1 MKKALT
7 ILLAVA
13 MMFCFSATAF
23 AADFNDTADVSKAAQ
38 DAINKV
44 AALGIVEGYE
54 DGSFKPAANIT
65 RAEFAKMADIAAGLE
80 DAAKDLEGAASS
92 YKDVKT
98 NVWYTG
104 WINLASAQGYVK
116 GYENG
121 TYGPNNNITYAEVTT
136 VLMRLLGYND
146 NLTGPWPINYINQAT
161 KLDVLDDVEGFS
173 ANVPAT
179 RANVAIMLAETL
191 DQNIQVWDKDTDE
204 WTDPKSGEKTL
215 LQDSFKGTTVKG
227 IVDVALD
234 DKEDM
239 ELTVAVDY
247 VDDKGDAAKESNLKA
262 DANTAVAGAEWYNVD
277 GRQAT
282 VIFNKDKEVK
292 YIQVEDEI
300 IAVDEAK
307 DLTAA
312 TADKT
317 GKIKLDGKSY
327 TVAKGVTVET
337 FTDKATNKNGY
348 AVVNDDDEVTALFTD
363 KNVDGATNENI
374 MKYFGENNLVTEVTT
389 GKNAKLKVAVGSAI
403 NADADDAVLV
413 KNGKRIAAED
423 VKAGDIV
430 VKGAVDGVYGIVAN
444 PAIKGDVT
452 RYSSSSVTIGGTS
465 YALDGAVTA
474 LDSDYE
480 NATADWADLNK
491 KEVSIYVGTNNA
503 VQFVIN
509 DNDASAKDYA
519 LLLDK
524 TNSRDAFATGA
535 DKYKTDSV
543 TVFTKDGE
551 TKTLTFEDNDARD
564 DFDKLPIKK
573 GEAFKYALNDDGK
586 IKSTAV
592 VSADANAAKVNDDKN
607 RILLTIDGNERSY
620 NFASNA
626 VIFNIKD
633 DDYTAELL
641 KPADVMASKG
651 DITYDYVE
659 TVEDGETNN
668 SARYLVVVLDDNN
681 RIEFMAVTRM
691 NTSTTDADYAV
702 NIDTYSEDGKD
713 YVVLADND
721 NKEGKAY
728 EVKSG
733 VMADADNTVDKL
745 VKYTLANGKVATIA
759 EVAENADATKGLKVA
774 YVKNADETSADI
786 YVSSADNADYIDN
799 YNFADD
805 CIFVTLDTKDT
816 ADVFTDDVFALA
828 DKDVIANK
836 IDVKYILNSDKE
848 IAVFVVID

>member
-23 AADFNDTADVSKAAQ
+23 AADFTDTADTSKVAQ

-191 DQNIQVWDKDTDE
+191 DQDMVVWDKDTDE
-204 WTDPKSGEKTL
+204 WTDPKKDGQKTL

-227 IVDVALD
+227 YVDVTLN

-239 ELTVAVDY
+239 DLTIAVDAEDEK
-247 VDDKGDAAKESNLKA
+247 DDQANLKA
-262 DANTAVAGAEWYNVD
+262 DAKTAVAGAAWYNLD

-292 YIQVEDEI
+292 YIQVEDKI
-300 IAVDEAK
+300 IEVAEAK
-307 DLTAA
+307 AVTGN
-312 TADKT
+312 AD
-317 GKIKLDGKSY
+317 KIKLDSKTY
-327 TVAKGVTVET
+327 TRANDDVTLT
-337 FTDKATNKNGY
+337 PFTDKNTNKTGY
-348 AVVNDDDEVTALFTD
+348 AVINDDDKVTALFTD
-363 KNVDGATNENI
+363 KNVDGKTNADI
-374 MKYFGENNLVTEVTT
+374 KKYFGENNLVTDVTT
-389 GKNAKLKVAVGSAI
+389 GKNAKLKVAEGSAI

-413 KNGKRIAAED
+413 KNGKRVTVED

-430 VKGAVDGVYGIVAN
+430 VKGSIEGVYGIVAN

-452 RYSSSSVTIGGTS
+452 RYSSSSVTVGGTS

-474 LDSDYE
+474 FDSDYE
-480 NATADWADLNK
+480 DATAVWADLNK

-519 LLLDK
+519 VLLNKTQSYDSFDK
-524 TNSRDAFATGA
+524 
-535 DKYKTDSV
+535 KYTTDSV
-543 TVFTKDGE
+543 KVFTKDGE
-551 TKTLTFEDNDARD
+551 TKTLAFEDDDAVD
-564 DFDKLPIKK
+564 DFDKLNVVK
-573 GEAFKYALNDDGK
+573 GGVFKYALNDEGE
-586 IKSTAV
+586 IKSVANVT
-592 VSADANAAKVNDDKN
+592 ADATAAKVDDNKKYVVMDGKN
-607 RILLTIDGNERSY
+607 YS
-620 NFASNA
+620 FASNA
-626 VIFNIKD
+626 VIFNVE
-633 DDYTAELL
+633 DDYEAKVL
-641 KPADVMASKG
+641 KASDVLASKG
-651 DITYDYVE
+651 DITHSAIDGDGADYL
-659 TVEDGETNN
+659 
-668 SARYLVVVLDDNN
+668 AIVLDDNN
-681 RIEFMAVTRM
+681 RIEFLAVTNL

-733 VMADADNTVDKL
+733 VFADADNTVDKL

-759 EVAENADATKGLKVA
+759 EVAENDDAKKGLKVA
-774 YVKNADETSADI
+774 YVKNANDTSADV
-786 YVSSADNADYIDN
+786 YTDADAATFINTFD
-799 YNFADD
+799 FAED

-816 ADVFTDDVFALA
+816 ADVLTDDVFALA
-828 DKDVIANK
+828 DKDIVANK
-836 IDVKYILNSDKE
+836 IDVKYILNSDDE

>member
-23 AADFNDTADVSKAAQ
+23 AADFTDTADTSKVAQ

-191 DQNIQVWDKDTDE
+191 DQDMVVWDKDTDE
-204 WTDPKSGEKTL
+204 WTDPKKDGQKTL

-227 IVDVALD
+227 IVDVAVSDL
-234 DKEDM
+234 EEM
-239 ELTVAVDY
+239 ELTIAVDAEGT
-247 VDDKGDAAKESNLKA
+247 DDDQAGLDA
-262 DANTAVAGAEWYNVD
+262 DAKTAVAGAEWYNLD

-300 IAVDEAK
+300 IEVAEAK
-307 DLTAA
+307 AVAGKD
-312 TADKT
+312 D
-317 GKIKLDGKSY
+317 KIKLDNKTY
-327 TVAKGVTVET
+327 TVADGVTAT
-337 FTDKATNKNGY
+337 PFTDKNTNKTGY
-348 AVVNDDDEVTALFTD
+348 AVVNDDDEVTVLFTD
-363 KNVDGATNENI
+363 KDSTNVA
-374 MKYFGENNLVTEVTT
+374 KFFGTNNLVTDVTT
-389 GKNAKLKVAVGSAI
+389 GKNAKLKMAVGSQV
-403 NADADDAVLV
+403 NADADDAILV

-423 VKAGDIV
+423 VKAGDILV
-430 VKGAVDGVYGIVAN
+430 TGSIADVYGVVAN

-452 RYSSSSVTIGGTS
+452 RYSSSSVTVGGTS
-465 YALDGAVTA
+465 YVLDGAVTA

-480 NATADWADLNK
+480 NATANWADLNK
-491 KEVSIYVGTNNA
+491 KEVSIYLGTNNA

-509 DNDASAKDYA
+509 DNDSSAKDYA
-519 LLLDK
+519 VLLNK
-524 TNSRDAFATGA
+524 SQT
-535 DKYKTDSV
+535 YDSFKPGYTTESV
-543 TVFTKDGE
+543 KVFTKDGE
-551 TKTLTFEDNDARD
+551 TKTLTFEDDDAVD
-564 DFDKLPIKK
+564 AFDRLNVVK
-573 GEAFKYALNDDGK
+573 GGVFKYALNDEGEIKSVANVTAFATTAKVDDNKKYVVMDGK
-586 IKSTAV
+586 
-592 VSADANAAKVNDDKN
+592 N
-607 RILLTIDGNERSY
+607 Y

-626 VIFNIKD
+626 VIFNVE
-633 DDYTAELL
+633 DDYEAKVL
-641 KPADVMASKG
+641 KASDVLASKG
-651 DITYDYVE
+651 DITHSAIDGDGADYL
-659 TVEDGETNN
+659 TI
-668 SARYLVVVLDDNN
+668 VLDDNN
-681 RIEFMAVTRM
+681 RIEFFAVTNL

-702 NIDTYSEDGKD
+702 NIETYSEDGKD

-728 EVKSG
+728 EVKDG
-733 VMADADNTVDKL
+733 VFADADNTVDKL
-745 VKYTLANGKVATIA
+745 VKYTLANGKVATIT

-774 YVKNADETSADI
+774 YVKNANDTSVDVYTDADAATFI
-786 YVSSADNADYIDN
+786 NTFD
-799 YNFADD
+799 FAED

-816 ADVFTDDVFALA
+816 ADVLTDDVFALA
-828 DKDVIANK
+828 DKDIVANK
-836 IDVKYILNSDKE
+836 IDVKYILNSDDE